1 MHRKWWVFFGVALA
15 AVVADGLA
23 KRWAATT
30 LPPSATVHPWGSW
43 LPLTL
48 GYNRG
53 IAFGLNVGGA
63 SRVVFTLVSAAVLP
77 VVVMLYRATPAA
89 ERLRQVALSL
99 MFAGALG
106 NLVDRV
112 TTPRGVVDFIGPY
125 DLGFMK
131 WPVFN
136 VADMCVVIGT
146 LAFALTVGQGGH
158 EASSPPAA
166 TDGTTAD
173 HDTTTEDSA

>member
-1 MHRKWWVFFGVALA
+1 VFFGVVVVAVVGDALA
-15 AVVADGLA
+15 
-23 KRWAATT
+23 KHWAATT
-30 LPPSATVHPWGSW
+30 LPPGATVHPWGAW

-63 SRVVFTLVSAAVLP
+63 SRIVFAIVAVAVLP

-106 NLVDRV
+106 NLFDRV
-112 TTPRGVVDFIGPY
+112 GSTRGVVDFIGPY

-136 VADMCVVIGT
+136 VADMCVVAGT
-146 LAFALTVGQGGH
+146 LAFALTVGHGNR
-158 EASSPPAA
+158 ESASPAA
-166 TDGTTAD
+166 PGDTAPGGP
-173 HDTTTEDSA
+173 A

>member
-1 MHRKWWVFFGVALA
+1 MQRKWWVFFSVALV
-15 AVVADGLA
+15 AVSVDALA

-30 LPPSATVHPWGSW
+30 LPPGATMHPWGQW

-63 SRVVFTLVSAAVLP
+63 SRIVFAIVAVAVLP
-77 VVVMLYRATPAA
+77 VVVLLYRATPAA

-106 NLVDRV
+106 NLIDRV
-112 TTPRGVVDFIGPY
+112 GSTRGVVDFIGPY

-136 VADMCVVIGT
+136 VADMCVVVGT
-146 LAFALTVGQGGH
+146 LAFALTVGHGGH
-158 EASSPPAA
+158 AAASPPAPG
-166 TDGTTAD
+166 DTA
-173 HDTTTEDSA
+173 AGGPA

>member
-1 MHRKWWVFFGVALA
+1 MQRKWWVFFGIALT
-15 AVVADGLA
+15 AVVADVLA
-23 KRWAATT
+23 KRWAAAN
-30 LPPSATVHPWGSW
+30 LPPGATVHPWGAW

-63 SRVVFTLVSAAVLP
+63 SRIVFAIVAVAVLP
-77 VVVMLYRATPAA
+77 VVVMLYRGTAAA

-106 NLVDRV
+106 NLLDRV
-112 TTPRGVVDFIGPY
+112 SSTRGVVDFIGPY

-146 LAFALTVGQGGH
+146 LAFALTVGHGDAKAAAPPVATSGTSDS
-158 EASSPPAA
+158 ETPTPGSP
-166 TDGTTAD
+166 
-173 HDTTTEDSA
+173 